1 MEGQQQQQQP
11 QVHPSTKG
19 FMETAPQFGGAFSPL
34 GGGYLSP
41 MACAIRQRQQEHA
54 AMENEPFLLKNWFIN
69 SKTPKLFEHFNG
81 KAENYKTWASRV
93 KDHLMSSNLSW
104 GRLLEVVEGEKAPLT
119 KVRLATIGGVD
130 GVQLDL
136 LKISQLLRAFLGNHC
151 FANPVYERR
160 SQLTAGEDHNGLQL
174 RRARYHEH

>member
-1 MEGQQQQQQP
+1 MFAEI
-11 QVHPSTKG
+11 VEKKDD
-19 FMETAPQFGGAFSPL
+19 
-34 GGGYLSP
+34 Y
-41 MACAIRQRQQEHA
+41 
-54 AMENEPFLLKNWFIN
+54 K
-69 SKTPKLFEHFNG
+69 KLFEHFSG
-81 KAENYKTWASRV
+81 KAANYKTWVSRV

-136 LKISQLLRAFLGNHC
+136 LKISQLLWAFLGNHC

-160 SQLTAGEDHNGLQL
+160 LQLTAGEDHNGLELWRALYHETEGRDEHVVMWGIRRFQRFPKCSHKYRLAGHIGEWSYL
-174 RRARYHEH
+174 RRLHGAHLPDVYI